1 MGWGVADIPVAN
13 GTVLIGP
20 ISAIPGA
27 FIRKTDVM
35 ATRRVLHLVR
45 HSSAAMQE
53 LRREW
58 AAISLLTVPE
68 RMTDDQLIQHVD
80 YGVARRTLA
89 VMLIAR
95 DQSNFVARPAEKPR
109 LIQPESVADWTASEK
124 IVAALRASGGHL
136 GGEMRRMIEE
146 LIDPVNVAVTVG
158 LILALVAANAMGWGV
173 IADAVLV
180 IFAYAAAGIAGIKAI
195 GQFIETTID
204 VIDARSAG
212 EIDQAGKEYAHAF
225 RVLGTAFLARFLGKA
240 KAKRAGASERA
251 PRGGSAKP
259 AAKPSAK
266 PQQKP
271 SPTKPAR
278 DPIVEASV
286 AKMPAAWQ
294 AEYRAAEA
302 AGWKKPDGT
311 TWWPPNNGGIGTPL
325 QTKLPEGFKLDRY
338 GDEAGSYLSGAG
350 DSIASR
356 AMKELPKGAA
366 NIYEVTAR
374 GAKRLVVEKSEIAPW
389 FGQAGGG
396 TQYRLVDLA
405 NPNAKYSIS
414 DAIQD
419 GLLAGPK

>member
-58 AAISLLTVPE
+58 AAISLLTMPE

-240 KAKRAGASERA
+240 KAKRAGATERV

-266 PQQKP
+266 PPPAQSKPVQTQRPPQPAKPGRQLTDAQKAAHL
-271 SPTKPAR
+271 SKF
-278 DPIVEASV
+278 EEGV
-286 AKMPAAWQ
+286 AKVVPK
-294 AEYRAAEA
+294 ETLDKYGGVVGPPSGTYVFPKSHLDKLVREA
-302 AGWKKPDGT
+302 NGDVGKLERLLSLEPGT
-311 TWWPPNNGGIGTPL
+311 LGKNPMIVSTDAVKGLRFPSGT
-325 QTKLPEGFKLDRY
+325 E
-338 GDEAGSYLSGAG
+338 SGANADWIPG
-350 DSIASR
+350 GFTKGGVPEAIVDQIQ
-356 AMKELPKGAA
+356 KGA
-366 NIYEVTAR
+366 YT
-374 GAKRLVVEKSEIAPW
+374 VVPFLK
-389 FGQAGGG
+389 GGG
-396 TQYRLVDLA
+396 
-405 NPNAKYSIS
+405 
-414 DAIQD
+414 
-419 GLLAGPK
+419 G

>member
-68 RMTDDQLIQHVD
+68 RMTDDQLIQHVE

-124 IVAALRASGGHL
+124 IVAALRAAGGHL

-204 VIDARSAG
+204 VIDARSAS

-240 KAKRAGASERA
+240 KAKRAGATDRV

-259 AAKPSAK
+259 ATTPAAKPK
-266 PQQKP
+266 PPPPPQSQVPTINGRKP
-271 SPTKPAR
+271 INSRYAGQTHPSGVRFNERGFPDFSPHSK
-278 DPIVEASV
+278 ASV
-286 AKMPAAWQ
+286 QLKGLNGNYAHDAALANKAVGLKQTPAGYVWHHV
-294 AEYRAAEA
+294 E
-302 AGWKKPDGT
+302 DGRT
-311 TWWPPNNGGIGTPL
+311 LQLIPRDIHNAVRHTGGSSVIKNGG
-325 QTKLPEGFKLDRY
+325 FD
-338 GDEAGSYLSGAG
+338 
-350 DSIASR
+350 
-356 AMKELPKGAA
+356 
-366 NIYEVTAR
+366 
-374 GAKRLVVEKSEIAPW
+374 
-389 FGQAGGG
+389 
-396 TQYRLVDLA
+396 
-405 NPNAKYSIS
+405 
-414 DAIQD
+414 
-419 GLLAGPK
+419 